1 MIHSVS
7 SDKPSFKHVTF
18 KPGFNVVLA
27 ERTKESTKR
36 DSRNGLG
43 KSTLVEIIHFCL
55 GGNKGETLSK
65 PQLNDWSFTVEL
77 DIREKRYSVTRNTA
91 EQNKVTIQG
100 ECSSWPLKPEISKST
115 GHQVMKVRDWNRVL
129 GVLMFGLQLSYPDL
143 EYVPTFR
150 SLISY
155 FVRRNGARG
164 GFLNPF
170 QNHKSQK
177 EWDKQISNALLL
189 GLNWEYASKW
199 QILKDRLNVIGQI
212 KHEAQSGMLATLMG
226 TIGEIEARL
235 IRLEAQSKQEEKELS
250 AFRVHPQYRQIENEA
265 NELTA
270 KIHELV
276 NLNIT
281 DKRLIDLYEA
291 SLEEEAEA
299 KPDDVTKMYEEAG
312 VTIPQAVTKKI
323 EEVLL
328 FHRQIVANRREFL
341 SLEIERLKKSVANK
355 DADIRCLTESR
366 AKLMEALRQHGAL
379 EEFAMLQTRH
389 QKTVAEVEEL
399 AIRLDNLKRFE
410 QGRSAAVVDE
420 ALLQQEA
427 SGDLSERKAQRE
439 QAILLFNAN
448 SKALYQAPGNL
459 SIDVSK
465 TGYKFNVTIERSGS
479 HGIGNMKIF
488 CYDLTLA
495 QLWAN
500 HPSCAIFLAHD
511 SILFAD
517 VDERQKALALEL
529 AAKEAEVRHFQYICT
544 YNSDQIPRND
554 FTVGFD
560 FDKHVSLAL
569 TDRTDDGGL
578 LGIRF

>member
-1 MIHSVS
+1 MIRSITCN
-7 SDKPSFKHVTF
+7 KPSFKPVTF
-18 KPGFNVVLA
+18 EPGFNVILA

-43 KSTLVEIIHFCL
+43 KSTLIEVIHFCL
-55 GGNKGETLSK
+55 GGNKGETLRK
-65 PQLNDWSFTVEL
+65 PQLNDWAFTLEL
-77 DIREKRYSVTRNTA
+77 DIGKNSYSVTRNTA
-91 EQNKVTIQG
+91 EQNKVTVQG
-100 ECSSWPLKPEISKST
+100 DCSSWPLKPEINKNT
-115 GHQVMKVRDWNRVL
+115 GQQMMKVRDWNRVL
-129 GVLMFGLQLSYPDL
+129 GALMFGLQLSYPDF

-155 FVRRNGARG
+155 FVRRNGASG

-177 EWDKQISNALLL
+177 EWDRQISNSLLL
-189 GLNWEYASKW
+189 GLNWEYASRW
-199 QILKDRLNVIGQI
+199 QILKDRLNVIGQL
-212 KHEAQSGMLATLMG
+212 KHEAQSGMLANLMG
-226 TIGEIEARL
+226 TIGETEARL
-235 IRLEAQSKQEEKELS
+235 IRLEAQSKQDEIELS
-250 AFRVHPQYRQIENEA
+250 GFRVHPQYRQIEDEA

-270 KIHELV
+270 RIHELV
-276 NLNIT
+276 NLNVT
-281 DKRLIDLYEA
+281 DKRLLELYQA
-291 SLEEEAEA
+291 SSEEETEA
-299 KPDDVTKMYEEAG
+299 KPDDVAKMYEEAG
-312 VTIPQAVTKKI
+312 VVIPQAVTKKI

-328 FHRQIVANRREFL
+328 FHKQVVANRREFL
-341 SLEIERLKKSVANK
+341 SMEIERLKKSVA
-355 DADIRCLTESR
+355 DRDEDIRSFTETR
-366 AKLMEALRQHGAL
+366 ANLMETLRQHRAI
-379 EEFAMLQTRH
+379 EEFALLQARH
-389 QKTVAEVEEL
+389 QKTIAQVEEL

-427 SGDLSERKAQRE
+427 STDMGERKMQRE
-439 QAILLFNAN
+439 QAILLFNGN

-500 HPSCAIFLAHD
+500 HPSYPIFLIHD

-517 VDERQKALALEL
+517 VDERQKALSLEL
-529 AAKEAEVRHFQYICT
+529 AAREAEARHFQYICT
-544 YNSDQIPRND
+544 FNSDQIPRND
-554 FTVGFD
+554 FTAGFD
-560 FDKHVSLAL
+560 FDHHVSLVL